1 MSDFV
6 SFPLFWFTLVIK
18 LRNLRD
24 FKSPWNTLIFFY
36 QKNDVR
42 LGYVPPNNVWFGLS
56 FVVWVGFDNKLRN
69 TDFKLYWQF
78 NIFQLRDLLSDQN
91 LFQLFCVLFVF
102 FDITLEIR
110 HYFTL
115 DFRYYELKEVLTI
128 LTYIEILYWKCCFWK
143 CCYWKWLLS
152 QNQHARNDFFGY
164 RRY

>member
-1 MSDFV
+1 MKDVRFEYVPWKSV
-6 SFPLFWFTLVIK
+6 WFCSISIVLVHFSHK

-24 FKSPWNTLIFFY
+24 FESPRNTLIFFY

-78 NIFQLRDLLSDQN
+78 NIFQLGICCQIKN
-91 LFQLFCVLFVF
+91 LFQLFCILFVF
-102 FDITLEIR
+102 FDITLDIR

-115 DFRYYELKEVLTI
+115 L
-128 LTYIEILYWKCCFWK
+128 
-143 CCYWKWLLS
+143 
-152 QNQHARNDFFGY
+152 
-164 RRY
+164 